1 MNGIPTPA
9 QAIEG
14 ISHKYNYDNIF
25 IRTVIAGV
33 INILNDRLYLL
44 YRLSD
49 TETKTHYVPFY
60 YSMTGDE
67 RALQDFYLNWNDCVQ
82 PKTVDG
88 NIDVLPRGMVKM
100 NSVSINTASLTNY
113 HVRGDFVR
121 ENADNQLSTYS
132 AKLHSIPVKMTF
144 EVEIQSDTL
153 EDSWKIW
160 EKVIEVFW
168 PTVASSV
175 RWNYVRIP
183 FQIGFPADF
192 PSEKLY
198 SWSFGAINASNVNI
212 NMKFNLD
219 LETYYP
225 IFDKNSELFKGQAIT
240 GFTSSDELYLDEN
253 GQLLAKPNI
262 LEINVPLPG
271 SLSGDSY
278 IVGGAYWGVSFDP
291 TLPNQVGHSVALK
304 YIGTSKSTG
313 NPLFKVLNFYTD
325 VTDSSSVHTLTENTS
340 INYSKIFDGSAY
352 IAIDQIPG
360 STVAT
365 EPNNTQNYSIYTIAT
380 PVEDRANISM
390 KNNKDLSGLI
400 EANLP
405 ILENIAKNFD
415 DEA

>member
-1 MNGIPTPA
+1 MNGIPTPV
-9 QAIEG
+9 QAVEG

-25 IRTVIAGV
+25 IRTIIAGV
-33 INILNDRLYLL
+33 INILNERVFLKYT
-44 YRLSD
+44 LSD
-49 TETKTHYVPFY
+49 TETKIHYVPFY

-121 ENADNQLSTYS
+121 ENEDNQLLSYS
-132 AKLHSIPVKMTF
+132 AKLHSIPVKMAF

-160 EKVIEVFW
+160 EKIIEVFW

-198 SWSFGAINASNVNI
+198 QWSFGAINASNVNI
-212 NMKFNLD
+212 NMKFTLD
-219 LETYYP
+219 LESYFP
-225 IFDKNSELFKGQAIT
+225 IFDKNSEMFKGKSIS

-253 GQLLAKPNI
+253 GNTLVKPQV
-262 LEINVPLPG
+262 LEISIPVIGG
-271 SLSGDSY
+271 SAGDSY
-278 IVGGAYWGVSFDP
+278 VVGNIYWGTSFDP
-291 TLPNQVGHSVALK
+291 TLPNKTGYAASLEH
-304 YIGTSKSTG
+304 IGISSNSG
-313 NPLFKVLNFYTD
+313 NPLFKVLNIYTD
-325 VTDSSSVHTLTENTS
+325 VTNSTKDHLLTQNDSVGIHT
-340 INYSKIFDGSAY
+340 IFDGSAY
-352 IAIDQIPG
+352 VSIDQYLGP
-360 STVAT
+360 TPT
-365 EPNNTQNYSIYTIAT
+365 TPNNESGYSIYTIST
-380 PVEDRANISM
+380 PVSEKINISM
-390 KNNKDLSGLI
+390 KNAKNLSELI
-400 EANLP
+400 EANKP
-405 ILENIAKNFD
+405 ILENITKNFD

>member
-1 MNGIPTPA
+1 MNGIPKPV
-9 QAIEG
+9 QAVEG

-33 INILNDRLYLL
+33 VNILNDRVFLN

-49 TETKTHYVPFY
+49 TDTKTHYVPFY

-82 PKTVDG
+82 PKSVDG

-100 NSVSINTASLTNY
+100 NAVSINTASLTNY

-121 ENADNQLSTYS
+121 ENANNQLTTYS
-132 AKLHSIPVKMTF
+132 AKLHSIPIKMTF

-198 SWSFGAINASNVNI
+198 QWSFGAINASNVNI
-212 NMKFNLD
+212 NMKFSLD

-225 IFDKNSELFKGQAIT
+225 IFDKNSELFKGQSIS
-240 GFTSSDELYLDEN
+240 GFASSDELYLDEN
-253 GQLLAKPNI
+253 GQLLAKPQI
-262 LEINVPLPG
+262 LEINLPLPG
-271 SLSGDSY
+271 SLGGSSY
-278 IVGGAYWGVSFDP
+278 VVGNVYWGLTFDP
-291 TLPNQVGHSVALK
+291 TLPNQTGFSVSLK
-304 YIGTSKSTG
+304 NIGTSKSTG
-313 NPLFKVLNFYTD
+313 NPIFKVLNFYTD
-325 VTDSSSVHTLTENTS
+325 VTDSSSTHTLTENTS

-352 IAIDQIPG
+352 IAVDQVVG
-360 STVAT
+360 STTAT
-365 EPNNTQNYSIYTIAT
+365 EPNNGQNYSIYTIAT
-380 PVEDRANISM
+380 PVEDRINISM

-400 EANLP
+400 EANSS
-405 ILENIAKNFD
+405 ILENITKNLD